1 MSDKNKTAK
10 ADFQIKN
17 TLGIHARPA
26 SLFVQLA
33 STYESE
39 LSVEKDG
46 ENVNGKS
53 LMGMLMLSAGCG
65 SIIKVA
71 AKGPDSEQLINAISE
86 LIDRK
91 FDEE

>member
-17 TLGIHARPA
+17 SLGVHARPA

-33 STYESE
+33 STFESE
-39 LSVEKDG
+39 LAVEKDG

-65 SIIKVA
+65 SVIKVT
-71 AKGPDSEQLINAISE
+71 AKGSDSEQLLKALGE

>member
-17 TLGIHARPA
+17 SLGIHARPA

-33 STYESE
+33 STFESE

-65 SIIKVA
+65 STIKVS
-71 AKGPDSEQLINAISE
+71 AKGPDSEQLVKALGD

>member
-1 MSDKNKTAK
+1 MADKNKKTV

-33 STYESE
+33 SSYDSE
-39 LSVEKDG
+39 VSVEKDG
-46 ENVNGKS
+46 ETVNGKS

-65 SIIKVA
+65 TSIRVN
-71 AKGPDSEQLINAISE
+71 AKGHDSQELVKAIGE

>member
-1 MSDKNKTAK
+1 MADKHKTAK

-33 STYESE
+33 SSFEAE
-39 LSVEKDG
+39 INVEKDG
-46 ENVNGKS
+46 ESVNGKS

-65 SIIKVA
+65 SVIKISA
-71 AKGPDSEQLINAISE
+71 RGADSEQLVKAIGE